1 MAETQRRTS
10 SRDAGNVTV
19 SYLNQQQD
27 PGVSVAQGA
36 NPKINLDDFSSQL
49 ESLAGKKTLPGGEC
63 GMGKLLRELPEP
75 IADKLKVAL
84 MNQDIEATGICAL
97 LKTYGYNVSSN
108 IMRRHRRT
116 MQGKDG
122 CKCEQ

>member
-19 SYLNQQQD
+19 SYLNQQPD
-27 PGVSVAQGA
+27 LGASDAQGA
-36 NPKINLDDFSSQL
+36 NPKINLDDFSKQL
-49 ESLAGKKTLPGGEC
+49 DSLNGKKNLPGGEC

-75 IADKLKVAL
+75 VAEKLKQAL
-84 MNQDIEATGICAL
+84 LNQSIEATGICAL

-122 CKCEQ
+122 CKCEA